1 MAKKAL
7 WADWS
12 EKVGLVEN
20 GSSTATLAANTRK
33 LALTG
38 ADANQI
44 SKEFELLGV
53 QAAMQ
58 PRQVKKKEI
67 QRLDWTVLWFV
78 LNGLAA

>member
-1 MAKKAL
+1 
-7 WADWS
+7 
-12 EKVGLVEN
+12 
-20 GSSTATLAANTRK
+20 LA
-33 LALTG
+33 G

-44 SKEFELLGV
+44 SKEFELVGV